1 MGNGV
6 LALIE
11 LRIAFIGLVC
21 LIAGVAL
28 CLYTLR
34 LWREARPES
43 PALAPLE
50 VMSDDEFVHGSDQ
63 ERREL
68 MQMARAIAQ
77 GETVAQ
83 PRSREA
89 RPPRRP
95 TPQRRSPASHE
106 RVEDSPRAPIDPL
119 LK

>member
-11 LRIAFIGLVC
+11 LRIAFIGLIC